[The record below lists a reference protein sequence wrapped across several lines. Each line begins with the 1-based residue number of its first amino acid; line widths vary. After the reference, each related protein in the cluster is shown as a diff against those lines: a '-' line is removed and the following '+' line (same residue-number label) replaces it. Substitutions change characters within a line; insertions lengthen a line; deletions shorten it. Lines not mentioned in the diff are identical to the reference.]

1 MMLMNMDGSDDE
13 AEEDHAQTEKKNA
26 IIVNH
31 SSAKS
36 SDTADSASWFINFI
50 MMTKGHTNSNSS
62 SASLP
67 VTGSNVACGDTPGS
81 AMARLWRHHLWQL
94 FEEHGAID
102 GVWEFKK
109 KRVISFV
116 DAGSC
121 SIYHVVEYII
131 LIYYVYLHYV
141 QDTKSASHTC
151 LQ

>member
-1 MMLMNMDGSDDE
+1 
-13 AEEDHAQTEKKNA
+13 
-26 IIVNH
+26 
-31 SSAKS
+31 
-36 SDTADSASWFINFI
+36 

>member
-1 MMLMNMDGSDDE
+1 
-13 AEEDHAQTEKKNA
+13 
-26 IIVNH
+26 
-31 SSAKS
+31 
-36 SDTADSASWFINFI
+36 

-109 KRVISFV
+109 K
-116 DAGSC
+116 
-121 SIYHVVEYII
+121 
-131 LIYYVYLHYV
+131 
-141 QDTKSASHTC
+141 TC
-151 LQ
+151 HQFC

>member
-1 MMLMNMDGSDDE
+1 
-13 AEEDHAQTEKKNA
+13 
-26 IIVNH
+26 
-31 SSAKS
+31 
-36 SDTADSASWFINFI
+36 

-109 KRVISFV
+109 KNVSSVLLTQVVAASIMWLNTSYSYTMYICIMFKIPKVLVILVCSKCGNLLTPWTASEPHCCLFGSHDIVAFRHSFLLKLN
-116 DAGSC
+116 
-121 SIYHVVEYII
+121 YP
-131 LIYYVYLHYV
+131 L
-141 QDTKSASHTC
+141 
-151 LQ
+151 

>member
-1 MMLMNMDGSDDE
+1 MDGSDDE

-109 KRVISFV
+109 K
-116 DAGSC
+116 
-121 SIYHVVEYII
+121 
-131 LIYYVYLHYV
+131 
-141 QDTKSASHTC
+141 TC
-151 LQ
+151 HQFCWRR